1 MLINIF
7 DEKENKYKKIE
18 ILDIEKVD
26 RYVKSKKSL
35 EELFGKYKNIYYYVV
50 VNKGL
55 FRGKEVYV
63 INIYNEKIYVILEN
77 GLNEY

>member
-1 MLINIF
+1 MLTNTL

-18 ILDIEKVD
+18 ILDIEKAD

-35 EELFGKYKNIYYYVV
+35 EELFGKYKNIYYYAV

-55 FRGKEVYV
+55 FRGKEVYA
-63 INIYNEKIYVILEN
+63 INIYNEKIYAISEN

>member
-1 MLINIF
+1 
-7 DEKENKYKKIE
+7 
-18 ILDIEKVD
+18 D

-35 EELFGKYKNIYYYVV
+35 EELFGKYKNIYYYAV

-55 FRGKEVYV
+55 FRGKEVYA
-63 INIYNEKIYVILEN
+63 INIYNEKIYAISEN